1 MHIVIAEKDV
11 NGRGM
16 LERVLKMAGH
26 DISIAKSGG
35 HVADALKTAQTN
47 IVLLNVFQCLS
58 SSEGEERNLTIH
70 RIDSPH
76 TALLVSCGGGLADLD
91 EFMALECCDSAFDD
105 LPTKV
110 KSDIMDRIQQM
121 CSALEQSCRHPND
134 EFNWRRFSLLM
145 ELPTEAYLG
154 CRFLS

>member
-26 DISIAKSGG
+26 DVSIARSGA
-35 HVADALKTAQTN
+35 HIVDALKASQTN
-47 IVLLNVFQCLS
+47 IVLLNVFQCMS
-58 SSEGEERNLTIH
+58 SLEGKERALTIH
-70 RIDSPH
+70 PIDAPGP
-76 TALLVSCGGGLADLD
+76 ALLVSCGGQMALD
-91 EFMALECCDSAFDD
+91 DFMALEYCDSAFDN
-105 LPTKV
+105 LPAEL
-110 KSDIMDRIQQM
+110 KSEIIDRIQQM
-121 CSALEQSCRHPND
+121 CSALRQSCRHPDD

>member
-1 MHIVIAEKDV
+1 MHLVIAEKDV
-11 NGRGM
+11 TGRGM

-26 DISIAKSGG
+26 DISLAKSGS
-35 HVADALKTAQTN
+35 HVIDALKVAQTN

-58 SSEGEERNLTIH
+58 SSEGGGRNLTIH
-70 RIDSPH
+70 QIAAPQ
-76 TALLVSCGGGLADLD
+76 TALLVSCGGGLAELD
-91 EFMALECCDSAFDD
+91 GFMALDCCDSAFDD
-105 LPTKV
+105 LPAKV

-121 CSALEQSCRHPND
+121 CGALKHSCRHPND

-145 ELPTEAYLG
+145 ELPTDAFLG